1 MRGKVQ
7 KQQREEEK
15 QRHKEKRRRE
25 IGEEKKKK
33 YTCDSSE
40 TRRIKRIH
48 RGNVNMH
55 HRFDRIPVRIIP
67 FLFRRWPI
75 HSRRI
80 SFSVPLSAF
89 FISLCITCT
98 QPLWSHLLHLR
109 FLLRPTRALIELSQ
123 TNLPLPSSLRNN
135 YPRDIPRNS
144 FLSFSYIYIYI
155 RFTFLSVS
163 LSNITRGYDPYVA
176 MPPLISNITPIRER
190 HLCDV
195 SIESICCYR
204 CHVMRGTRV

>member
-1 MRGKVQ
+1 M
-7 KQQREEEK
+7 
-15 QRHKEKRRRE
+15 
-25 IGEEKKKK
+25 GEEKKKK

-89 FISLCITCT
+89 FISLCVTCT

-109 FLLRPTRALIELSQ
+109 FLLRPTRAPLLSSRK
-123 TNLPLPSSLRNN
+123 PS
-135 YPRDIPRNS
+135 PS
-144 FLSFSYIYIYI
+144 FVVTKQLSSRYTQKFFPFFLVYIYT

>member
-15 QRHKEKRRRE
+15 QRHKEKRKRE
-25 IGEEKKKK
+25 MGEEKKKK

-89 FISLCITCT
+89 FISLCVTCT

-109 FLLRPTRALIELSQ
+109 FLLRPTRAPLLSSRRQ
-123 TNLPLPSSLRNN
+123 TFPSLRRYETTILEI
-135 YPRDIPRNS
+135 YPEILS
-144 FLSFSYIYIYI
+144 FLSRIYIYT

>member
-7 KQQREEEK
+7 KQQEEEK
-15 QRHKEKRRRE
+15 QRHKEKRGRRN
-25 IGEEKKKK
+25 GRKKKE
-33 YTCDSSE
+33 YTYESSE

-55 HRFDRIPVRIIP
+55 HRLDRIAVRIIP
-67 FLFRRWPI
+67 FLSRPWPI

-80 SFSVPLSAF
+80 SFSVPSSAF
-89 FISLCITCT
+89 FISLCVTCT
-98 QPLWSHLLHLR
+98 RPRWSH
-109 FLLRPTRALIELSQ
+109 LLRPTRAPLLSSRRQ
-123 TNLPLPSSLRNN
+123 TLPSLRRYETTILEI
-135 YPRDIPRNS
+135 YPEI
-144 FLSFSYIYIYI
+144 LSFPSRIYA

-204 CHVMRGTRV
+204 CHAMEGTRVCKI

>member
-25 IGEEKKKK
+25 MGEEKKKK

-80 SFSVPLSAF
+80 SFCP
-89 FISLCITCT
+89 FI
-98 QPLWSHLLHLR
+98 R
-109 FLLRPTRALIELSQ
+109 FLHFAVCNLHAAAMIPSPPPTVSPSTYARTLIELSQ
-123 TNLPLPSSLRNN
+123 TFPFLRRYETTILEI
-135 YPRDIPRNS
+135 YPEILS
-144 FLSFSYIYIYI
+144 FLSRIYIYIYPFYI
-155 RFTFLSVS
+155 SLRLSF
-163 LSNITRGYDPYVA
+163 
-176 MPPLISNITPIRER
+176 
-190 HLCDV
+190 
-195 SIESICCYR
+195 
-204 CHVMRGTRV
+204 